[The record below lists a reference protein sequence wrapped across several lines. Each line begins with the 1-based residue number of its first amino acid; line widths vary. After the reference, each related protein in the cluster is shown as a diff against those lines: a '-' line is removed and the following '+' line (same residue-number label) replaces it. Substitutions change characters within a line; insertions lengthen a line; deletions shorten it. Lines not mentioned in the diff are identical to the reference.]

1 MAVNKG
7 KKNMEEKMKIL
18 IARKNATKQKRDSA
32 AESIER
38 MKKYGDLFDSDSDSG
53 SELEFDAMRSK

>member
-1 MAVNKG
+1 MW

-38 MKKYGDLFDSDSDSG
+38 MKKYGDLFRFRFRVG
-53 SELEFDAMRSK
+53 IGI

>member
-1 MAVNKG
+1 
-7 KKNMEEKMKIL
+7 MEEKMKIL

-53 SELEFDAMRSK
+53 SELEFDAMGSK